1 VIQITAERGRLPPQ
15 LAREKTAVSK
25 PMSNDLAKLS
35 TLLKQ
40 LCEQAVRETDP
51 EKQAKLSAEIYRV
64 VAERD
69 RLRGFSSI
77 QKQT

>member
-1 VIQITAERGRLPPQ
+1 MNDNLAE
-15 LAREKTAVSK
+15 
-25 PMSNDLAKLS
+25 LS

-69 RLRGFSSI
+69 RLRGSPS
-77 QKQT
+77 QPKQS

>member
-1 VIQITAERGRLPPQ
+1 MLSQ
-15 LAREKTAVSK
+15 
-25 PMSNDLAKLS
+25 PMNDDLAELS

-69 RLRGFSSI
+69 RLRGSPS
-77 QKQT
+77 QPKQS